1 MTPSPTPTNAFKQGL
16 RGSSCQIGLWLSLAN
31 PYSAEV
37 CALAGFDW
45 VLIDGEHA
53 PNDLRS
59 ILAQLHVLAGY
70 PHTQAL
76 VRVPNQRSD
85 TLKQV
90 LDLGVQTVVV
100 PMVDTPEQAA
110 ALVAACRYPQDDGG
124 GGIRGVAGA
133 RASRWGMHPR
143 YVHEANEQVCLVVQ
157 AETGTSLE
165 NLDAIA
171 ATPGVDGVFI
181 GPSDL
186 SASLGHVGDPGHPNV
201 QSAIDDAV
209 ARVQRAG
216 KAVGILSTNDDQTR
230 QYVQRGLNF
239 IAAGLDTR
247 LLLQSASALARRFDD
262 AQPTR

>member
-1 MTPSPTPTNAFKQGL
+1 MTPSPTPTNAFKQRL
-16 RGSSCQIGLWLSLAN
+16 RVSSCQIGLWLSLAN

-100 PMVDTPEQAA
+100 P
-110 ALVAACRYPQDDGG
+110 DG
-124 GGIRGVAGA
+124 ID
-133 RASRWGMHPR
+133 PR
-143 YVHEANEQVCLVVQ
+143 
-157 AETGTSLE
+157 
-165 NLDAIA
+165 
-171 ATPGVDGVFI
+171 
-181 GPSDL
+181 
-186 SASLGHVGDPGHPNV
+186 
-201 QSAIDDAV
+201 
-209 ARVQRAG
+209 R
-216 KAVGILSTNDDQTR
+216 
-230 QYVQRGLNF
+230 RGL
-239 IAAGLDTR
+239 ILTMWGVIPYVST
-247 LLLQSASALARRFDD
+247 SCGRRV
-262 AQPTR
+262 PTYKISFRRHGRRSENN